1 MNINKGFSITVVF
14 IFFTFFLSAQNKVE
28 KTITNQIEMLRLAMV
43 NADEAALNELVCE
56 KLSYGHSAG
65 YVEDKK
71 EFIRKLTSGENDFV
85 KIDLSNQTISISAN
99 VAVVRHRLDA
109 STLDIGK
116 PPAQIKL
123 LILMVWQKDHG
134 TWKLLARQA
143 VKITS

>member
-1 MNINKGFSITVVF
+1 MNINKGFSIAVFF
-14 IFFTFFLSAQNKVE
+14 IFSSLFLCAQNNVE
-28 KTITNQIEMLRLAMV
+28 KSIANQVEMLRQAMV
-43 NADEAALNELVCE
+43 NADEVALNELVCE

-85 KIDLSNQTISISAN
+85 NIDLSNQTINISGK

-109 STLDIGK
+109 NTKDAGK

-143 VKITS
+143 VKILT

>member
-1 MNINKGFSITVVF
+1 MNMNKGFSIAVVF

-28 KTITNQIEMLRLAMV
+28 KTISNQIETLRQAMV
-43 NADEAALNELVCE
+43 NADEVALNELVCE

-85 KIDLSNQTISISAN
+85 KIDLSNQTISISGN

-109 STLDIGK
+109 STMDAGK
-116 PPAQIKL
+116 APAQVKL
-123 LILMVWQKDHG
+123 LVLMVWQKDHG

-143 VKITS
+143 VKILP

>member
-1 MNINKGFSITVVF
+1 MNIKKGFSIAVVF
-14 IFFTFFLSAQNKVE
+14 ILSTLFLSAQNKVE
-28 KTITNQIEMLRLAMV
+28 KSIAHQVEMLRQAMV
-43 NADEAALNELVCE
+43 NADEVALNDLVGE

-85 KIDLSNQTISISAN
+85 KIDLSNQTISISGN

-109 STLDIGK
+109 STQDAGK

-123 LILMVWQKDHG
+123 LILMVWQKDG
-134 TWKLLARQA
+134 GAWKLLARQA
-143 VKITS
+143 VKILS

>member
-1 MNINKGFSITVVF
+1 MNIKKGFSIAF
-14 IFFTFFLSAQNKVE
+14 IFIFSTLFLSAQNKVE
-28 KTITNQIEMLRLAMV
+28 KSITNQVEMLRQAMV
-43 NADEAALNELVCE
+43 NADEAALNDLVCE

-71 EFIRKLTSGENDFV
+71 EFIRKLTSGENDFI
-85 KIDLSNQTISISAN
+85 KIDLSNQTISISGN

-109 STLDIGK
+109 STQDAGK

-123 LILMVWQKDHG
+123 LILMVWQKEGG

-143 VKITS
+143 VKILS